1 MMKGG
6 IAEKVFQYRHGNVCK
21 RGFLS
26 IWICL
31 LNRIGKLKF
40 YDKQGRDTAS
50 IKDAASLSFDF
61 FTWGMEPNGIMV
73 TLHHPKISIVCF
85 KSIFYGYIAC
95 F

>member
-1 MMKGG
+1 MVMFGN
-6 IAEKVFQYRHGNVCK
+6 KVSYPYMDLSAKSHWIVYEGN
-21 RGFLS
+21 
-26 IWICL
+26 
-31 LNRIGKLKF
+31 LKF
-40 YDKQGRDTAS
+40 YDNQERDTAS